1 MQATGLNYYDLLQ
14 SAQVAPSQLS
24 IWLDVMFE
32 KYNTAMWDGFVF
44 DTTPLIGYKYEQF
57 QAELQINVMASYI
70 NPDSQALEQ
79 STEGF
84 SLLSGSV
91 PTIGTRLSRD
101 EKEVRDLMQI
111 QKNFGDVSAATAAAK
126 QLFKTFNQML
136 TSHVNAITYQ
146 RNQMVSKGK
155 LEILDTNN
163 PQGLVNAVY
172 SAQIPVGN
180 FTALAGNYKWW
191 TDATRATEGTSAD
204 PIKDL
209 EEKILQL
216 NDLEIN
222 DITMEADVLTL
233 KAVIKHSKV
242 LQAIGYS
249 LNPLVTTDAIAVAVG
264 TNLTTEQ
271 RITALGN
278 ILGITIKTI
287 NHTAQVEKINKTTK
301 KVEKTKMRSF
311 EANTFTFYPTG
322 NLGTIKH
329 VLPLIPPTNNGGAV
343 AQYFNGS
350 LLSRVYSDINTNVQY
365 FNTIQSVLT
374 VIDKPVYIFN
384 LVVV

>member
-14 SAQVAPSQLS
+14 SAQVDPSQLS

-57 QAELQINVMASYI
+57 QAELQISVMASYI

-84 SLLSGSV
+84 SLLSGSI

-101 EKEVRDLMQI
+101 EKEVRDLMQM
-111 QKNFGDVSAATAAAK
+111 QKNFGDAQAATIAGK
-126 QLFKTFNQML
+126 QLFLTFDKML
-136 TSHVNAITYQ
+136 KSHVNAITYQ

-155 LEILDTNN
+155 LEILDQNN

-172 SAQIPVGN
+172 SAQIPAEN
-180 FTALAGNYKWW
+180 FTVL
-191 TDATRATEGTSAD
+191 TGTSAWWTSAARTTEGSAAN
-204 PIKDL
+204 PIKDF
-209 EEKILQL
+209 EDKVLQL
-216 NDLEIN
+216 NDLEIDN
-222 DITMEADVLTL
+222 ITVEADILTW
-233 KAVIKHSKV
+233 KAVMKHSKV

-249 LNPLVTTDAIAVAVG
+249 LNPLVTTDAIAIAVG
-264 TNLTTEQ
+264 TNLTTDQ
-271 RITALGN
+271 RIAAFGN
-278 ILGITIKTI
+278 ILGVTTKAI
-287 NHTAQVEKINKTTK
+287 NHTARVEKINKTTK
-301 KVEKTKMRSF
+301 KVEKVKMRSF
-311 EANTFTFYPTG
+311 AENAFTFYPTG

-365 FNTIQSVLT
+365 FNTVQSVLT

>member
-14 SAQVAPSQLS
+14 SAQVDPSQLS

-57 QAELQINVMASYI
+57 QAELQISVMASYI

-84 SLLSGSV
+84 SLLSGSI

-101 EKEVRDLMQI
+101 EKEVRDLMQM
-111 QKNFGDVSAATAAAK
+111 QKNFGDAQAATIAGK
-126 QLFKTFNQML
+126 QLFLTFDKML
-136 TSHVNAITYQ
+136 KSHVNAITYQ

-155 LEILDTNN
+155 LEILDQNN

-172 SAQIPVGN
+172 SAQIPAEN
-180 FTALAGNYKWW
+180 FTVL
-191 TDATRATEGTSAD
+191 TGTSAWWTSAARTTEGSAAN
-204 PIKDL
+204 PIKDF
-209 EEKILQL
+209 EDKVLQL
-216 NDLEIN
+216 NDLEIDN
-222 DITMEADVLTL
+222 ITVEADILTW
-233 KAVIKHSKV
+233 KAVVKHSKV

-249 LNPLVTTDAIAVAVG
+249 LNPLVTTDAIAIAVG
-264 TNLTTEQ
+264 TNLTTDQ
-271 RITALGN
+271 RIAAFGN
-278 ILGITIKTI
+278 ILGVTTKAI
-287 NHTAQVEKINKTTK
+287 NHTARVEKINKTTK
-301 KVEKTKMRSF
+301 KVEKVKMRSF
-311 EANTFTFYPTG
+311 AENAFTFYPTG

-365 FNTIQSVLT
+365 FNTVQSVLT